1 MARDPKRFFQ
11 KIKEL
16 WNVLSADEPE
26 NQTPPHNLEEL
37 IVMLTRE
44 ASRKVVHLINFTSG
58 LVWKRA
64 DKISHNLQEIL
75 QFIYMQAR
83 KSLDVGAKQSA
94 LAIQQSKKV
103 AEIAIQV
110 RPEAFMSSV

>member
-1 MARDPKRFFQ
+1 MSHSVFQLARDPKRFFQ
-11 KIKEL
+11 KAKEL
-16 WNVLSADEPE
+16 WIFLSADEPE

-44 ASRKVVHLINFTSG
+44 ASRKMVHLINFTSS
-58 LVWKRA
+58 LVMKRA
-64 DKISHNLQEIL
+64 DIVQHNLMEITHFL
-75 QFIYMQAR
+75 YIQAR
-83 KSLDVGAKQSA
+83 KSLDLGSKQYA

-110 RPEAFMSSV
+110 R